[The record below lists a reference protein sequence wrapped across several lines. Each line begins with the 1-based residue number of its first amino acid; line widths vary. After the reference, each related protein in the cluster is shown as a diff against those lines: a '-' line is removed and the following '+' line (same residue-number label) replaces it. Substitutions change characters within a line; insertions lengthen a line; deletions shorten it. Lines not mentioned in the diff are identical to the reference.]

1 MLEILPPVSLQGLNY
16 SFQFEKIFYFWCLC
30 FRVTY
35 LRNRALSD
43 IASQIEEGVNV
54 TNEKKVSE
62 LVASWILVR
71 GKGGGFGRR
80 MYVSVARVFRGLCT
94 LPPYKD
100 VRDFWHDKILPP
112 IHTCREGTSQVVNNT
127 SKL

>member
-1 MLEILPPVSLQGLNY
+1 MLEILPPVCLPGLNY

-35 LRNRALSD
+35 AHNRDLSD

-54 TNEKKVSE
+54 TKEKKVSL

-80 MYVSVARVFRGLCT
+80 MYASVARVFRGLA
-94 LPPYKD
+94 
-100 VRDFWHDKILPP
+100 
-112 IHTCREGTSQVVNNT
+112 TSGMRKSFHQFTHVERVPAR
-127 SKL
+127 L

>member
-1 MLEILPPVSLQGLNY
+1 MLEILPPVCLPGLNY

-35 LRNRALSD
+35 AHNRDLSD

-54 TNEKKVSE
+54 TKEKKVSL

-80 MYVSVARVFRGLCT
+80 NGSDTG
-94 LPPYKD
+94 
-100 VRDFWHDKILPP
+100 
-112 IHTCREGTSQVVNNT
+112 G
-127 SKL
+127 